1 MKLTRFGLLAAVIL
15 LTAACSDAG
24 RYITVEG
31 FAQGGTWHLICRLP
45 QGVRPQ
51 QVKATADSLLLEID
65 RSVSGYNRGSLLS
78 RLNAGEVLPLD
89 RHFIANFEMS
99 RKVWEISGGAF
110 DPSAAPLFDL
120 WGFGFTGEETVSERA
135 VDSIMAFVG
144 MDHFSLEQRDG
155 ETFLLRDDPR
165 CKLNFNAI
173 AQGYSCDC
181 IASALEELGCRDYLV
196 EVGREIVCKGLS
208 SRGGKW
214 RIALEDPSPDRHSR
228 LDRESRLNRESLPDR
243 HSRLDR
249 ESELDRES
257 HPTEPAKI
265 LELSDCGIV
274 TSGNYRKFYE
284 NDGKKYAH
292 TIDPHT
298 GRPVT
303 HNLLSATVILSNA
316 PSSVM
321 PGPDRASPA
330 SPLASYADAYATW
343 MMVIGGDAARAA
355 ADTLPGVEVILIG
368 E

>member
-99 RKVWEISGGAF
+99 RKVWEISDGAF

-181 IASALEELGCRDYLV
+181 IASALEGLGCRDYLV

-228 LDRESRLNRESLPDR
+228 LDRES
-243 HSRLDR
+243 
-249 ESELDRES
+249 ELDRES
-257 HPTEPAKI
+257 HPAEPAKI
-265 LELSDCGIV
+265 FELTDCGIV

-284 NDGKKYAH
+284 KDGKKYAH

-303 HNLLSATVILSNA
+303 HNLLSATVILTDTSLA
-316 PSSVM
+316 
-321 PGPDRASPA
+321 GR
-330 SPLASYADAYATW
+330 LASYADAYATW

>member
-155 ETFLLRDDPR
+155 KTFLLRDDPR

-181 IASALEELGCRDYLV
+181 IASALEGLGCRDYLV

-214 RIALEDPSPDRHSR
+214 RIALEKPVDGA
-228 LDRESRLNRESLPDR
+228 EEGNGQIQE
-243 HSRLDR
+243 
-249 ESELDRES
+249 
-257 HPTEPAKI
+257 T
-265 LELSDCGIV
+265 LELTDCGIV

-284 NDGKKYAH
+284 KDGKKYAH

-316 PSSVM
+316 PSSVIPGPDPSVM

>member
-155 ETFLLRDDPR
+155 KTFLLRDDPR

-214 RIALEDPSPDRHSR
+214 RIALEKPVDGA
-228 LDRESRLNRESLPDR
+228 EEGNGQIQE
-243 HSRLDR
+243 
-249 ESELDRES
+249 
-257 HPTEPAKI
+257 T
-265 LELSDCGIV
+265 LELTDCGIV

-284 NDGKKYAH
+284 KDGKKYAH

-303 HNLLSATVILSNA
+303 HNLLSATVILTDPA
-316 PSSVM
+316 PA
-321 PGPDRASPA
+321 GH
-330 SPLASYADAYATW
+330 LASYADAYATW

>member
-181 IASALEELGCRDYLV
+181 IASALEGLGCRDYLV

-214 RIALEDPSPDRHSR
+214 RIALEKPVDGA
-228 LDRESRLNRESLPDR
+228 EEGNGQIQE
-243 HSRLDR
+243 
-249 ESELDRES
+249 
-257 HPTEPAKI
+257 T
-265 LELSDCGIV
+265 LELTDCGIV

-284 NDGKKYAH
+284 KDGKKYAH

-316 PSSVM
+316 PSSH
-321 PGPDRASPA
+321 
-330 SPLASYADAYATW
+330 LASYADAYATW

>member
-1 MKLTRFGLLAAVIL
+1 MKPFRFGLLAAVIL
-15 LTAACSDAG
+15 LTAASCSQRG
-24 RYITVEG
+24 RYIRVEG

-45 QGVRPQ
+45 QGIRPEQ
-51 QVKATADSLLLEID
+51 IKATADSLLLEID

-78 RLNAGEVLPLD
+78 RLNAGERIPLD
-89 RHFIANFEMS
+89 RHFTANFEIS

-144 MDHFSLEQRDG
+144 MDRFSLERRDG
-155 ETFLLRDDPR
+155 EIFLLRDDPR

-181 IASALEELGCRDYLV
+181 IASALEELGCTDYLV
-196 EVGREIVCKGLS
+196 EVGREIVCRGRNA
-208 SRGGKW
+208 RGGKW
-214 RIALEDPSPDRHSR
+214 RIALEKPVDGA
-228 LDRESRLNRESLPDR
+228 EEGNGQIQE
-243 HSRLDR
+243 
-249 ESELDRES
+249 
-257 HPTEPAKI
+257 T
-265 LELSDCGIV
+265 LELTNCGIV

-284 NDGKKYAH
+284 KDGEKYAH
-292 TIDPHT
+292 TINPHT

-303 HNLLSATVILSNA
+303 HNLLSATVILTD
-316 PSSVM
+316 PSLV
-321 PGPDRASPA
+321 GR
-330 SPLASYADAYATW
+330 LASYADAYATW

>member
-1 MKLTRFGLLAAVIL
+1 MKPIRFGLLAAVIL
-15 LTAACSDAG
+15 LTAASCSQKG
-24 RYITVEG
+24 RYIRVEG

-45 QGVRPQ
+45 QGIRPEQ
-51 QVKATADSLLLEID
+51 IKATADSLLLEID

-78 RLNAGEVLPLD
+78 RLNAGERLPLD
-89 RHFIANFEMS
+89 RHFIANFEIS
-99 RKVWEISGGAF
+99 RKVWEISCGAF

-144 MDHFSLEQRDG
+144 MDHFSLERRDG
-155 ETFLLRDDPR
+155 EAFLLRDDPR

-181 IASALEELGCRDYLV
+181 IASALEELGCTDYLV

-214 RIALEDPSPDRHSR
+214 RIALEKPVDGA
-228 LDRESRLNRESLPDR
+228 EEGNGQIQE
-243 HSRLDR
+243 
-249 ESELDRES
+249 
-257 HPTEPAKI
+257 T
-265 LELSDCGIV
+265 LELTNCGIV

-284 NDGKKYAH
+284 KDGKKYAH
-292 TIDPHT
+292 TIDPAT

-303 HNLLSATVILSNA
+303 HNLLSATVILTDPA
-316 PSSVM
+316 PA
-321 PGPDRASPA
+321 GH
-330 SPLASYADAYATW
+330 LATYADAYATW
-343 MMVIGGDAARAA
+343 MMVIGGDAARAVS
-355 ADTLPGVEVILIG
+355 DSLGFKTILIG